1 MRKRLLARIALVLFV
16 AIGSGAA
23 YAQVDTR
30 YQQPTA
36 DIIRMADAPP
46 SPTTSISPDGRF
58 MLMSERPGMPSIE
71 DLSQPM
77 LRLAGTRINP
87 QTNASFIT
95 AGISKLSLLDLATNQ
110 TRNLT
115 VPGNPKITYVS
126 WSPDSRHLAF
136 VQQTAGGLD
145 LWIADVASGRS
156 TAVAGIKLNS
166 TTGMPLRWL
175 PDSSGLIILSVPRLR
190 GAAPKESVVPTGP
203 RIQET
208 AGEKAAVATYQ
219 DLLKNAQDVALFKY
233 YFTSELARVD
243 LASRRTTVI
252 GKPSIYADVDISPS
266 GKYIYVARVVE
277 PYSYFVPYFSFAQEL
292 EVLDLQGNV
301 AYKVGA
307 LALAE
312 KIPVNGVRQGP
323 RNVNW
328 QPNMPNTL
336 YYVEALDDGDP
347 KKKVPHRDRVLS
359 YVLPTKMAPR
369 ELLRSEHRFA
379 GLQWAEKGDFII
391 WKDADRPTRKSRTFL
406 HSLTQA
412 DARPKLVFELHTED
426 RYNNPGNFLITT
438 TRQGQSVLHRSSDG
452 QYLFLAG
459 QGSTPQGDRPFL
471 RRFNLNTQ
479 QTEEIFRSKD
489 PYYETVVEVLDADA
503 KRFITSRESVSE
515 PPNFYLH
522 SQGQSA
528 TKALTRFTDNQPEL
542 RSVKKQLVKYQ
553 RADGIALS
561 GTLYLPP
568 DYKEGERRPTFIWAY
583 PAEFASADAASQV
596 TGSPNRFTRVGGA
609 SHLFLVMKGYVVLDN
624 ASMPVM
630 GGDKA
635 NDTFV
640 DQLVMNA
647 KAAIDKLVEMGV
659 TDRDR
664 IGVGGHSYG
673 AFMTANLLAH
683 SDLFRAGIARSGAY
697 NRTLTPF
704 TFQNERRTFWE
715 VPEVYGRM
723 SPFFHAE
730 KVNEPIL
737 LIHGEADNNSG
748 TFPMQSERYYAAL
761 KGLGKT
767 ARYVTL
773 PLESHGY
780 AARESNLH
788 VLFEMINWMDK
799 YVKNAPRR
807 EEARREN

>member
-1 MRKRLLARIALVLFV
+1 MRKRLLSRVVLVLFV
-16 AIGSGAA
+16 SIWSGAA

-30 YQQPTA
+30 YQQPAA
-36 DIIRMADAPP
+36 DIVRMADAPP
-46 SPTTSISPDGRF
+46 SPSTSISPDGRY

-77 LRLAGTRINP
+77 LRLAGSRINP
-87 QTNASFIT
+87 QTNASFAT
-95 AGISKLSLLDLATNQ
+95 TGISKLSLLDLTTNQ
-110 TRNLT
+110 TRNLA
-115 VPGNPKITYVS
+115 VPANPKIS
-126 WSPDSRHLAF
+126 FAIWSPDSKHIAF
-136 VQQTAGGLD
+136 VQQSTGGLD
-145 LWIADVASGRS
+145 LWIADVATGRS
-156 TAVAGIKLNS
+156 SAVAGIKLNS
-166 TTGMPLRWL
+166 TTGMPLRWM
-175 PDSSGLIILSVPRLR
+175 PDSSGLIGLTVPKLR
-190 GAAPKESVVPTGP
+190 GAAPKESDVPTGP

-219 DLLKNAQDVALFKY
+219 DLLKNAHDVALFKY
-233 YFTSELARVD
+233 YFTSELARID
-243 LASRRTTVI
+243 LPPRRVSII
-252 GKPSIYADVDISPS
+252 GKPSIYADIDISPS
-266 GKYIYVARVVE
+266 CKFIYVSRVAE
-277 PYSYFVPYFSFAQEL
+277 PFSYFVPYFSFAQEL

-301 AYKVGA
+301 AYKVGS

-328 QPNMPNTL
+328 QPNEPNTL
-336 YYVEALDDGDP
+336 YYVEALDEGDP

-359 YVLPTKMAPR
+359 YVVPTKMAPR
-369 ELLRSEHRFA
+369 ELLRSEFRFA
-379 GLQWAEKGDFII
+379 GLQWAEKGDLII
-391 WKDADRPTRKSRTFL
+391 WREADRPTRKSRVYL
-406 HSLTQA
+406 HNLAQA
-412 DARPKLVFELHTED
+412 DAKSKLIFDLHSED
-426 RYNNPGNFLITT
+426 RYNNPGNFLTT
-438 TRQGQSVLHRSSDG
+438 TNRLGQTVLHRSSDG
-452 QYLFLAG
+452 HYLFLTG

-471 RRFNLNTQ
+471 RRFNLNSH
-479 QTEEIFRSKD
+479 QTEEVFRSKD
-489 PYYETVVEVLDADA
+489 PYYEAVAEVLDADA

-515 PPNFYLH
+515 PPNYYLH
-522 SQGQSA
+522 EQGQPA
-528 TKALTRFTDNQPEL
+528 ARALTRFTDNQPEL
-542 RSVKKQLVKYQ
+542 RNVKKQLVKYQ

-609 SHLFLVMKGYVVLDN
+609 SHLFLVLKGYVVLDN

-635 NDTFV
+635 NDTFA

-673 AFMTANLLAH
+673 AFMTANLLAYC
-683 SDLFRAGIARSGAY
+683 DLFRAGIARSGAY

-723 SPFFHAE
+723 SPFFHAD

-748 TFPMQSERYYAAL
+748 TFPVQSERFYAAL

-788 VLFEMINWMDK
+788 VLYEMINWMDK
-799 YVKNAPRR
+799 HVKNAPRR